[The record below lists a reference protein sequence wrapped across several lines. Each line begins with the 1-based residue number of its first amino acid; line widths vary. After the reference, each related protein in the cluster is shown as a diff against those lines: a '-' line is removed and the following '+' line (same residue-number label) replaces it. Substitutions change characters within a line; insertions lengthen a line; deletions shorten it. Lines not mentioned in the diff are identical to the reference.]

1 MGLVKNGQVQFLLF
15 CGFSYLQVIQL
26 RFASVCEEA
35 GRTQMQHSGDSLQA
49 AEHLQVQK
57 SQKLTRKH
65 EQEHET
71 EVQEQ
76 KHKKHHNERKQWSHK
91 DSVRREV
98 YTVYTQGQT

>member
-49 AEHLQVQK
+49 AE
-57 SQKLTRKH
+57 LTRKH